1 MDACNMRLPTLARCA
16 VVVLPRR
23 LPEAAQDPAIGHQLS
38 IGALVAQAK
47 QLLLQR
53 LEFRNTCGD
62 VSDVPVE

>member
-38 IGALVAQAK
+38 IGALVAQTK
-47 QLLLQR
+47 QVPFQR
-53 LEFRNTCGD
+53 LEFRDARSD
-62 VSDVPVE
+62 VPDVPVE